1 MSSRSLSLLLVLS
14 TSTVLFAQSS
24 PLSTDQGHSNQVL
37 LERIDQLE
45 KRLSEMEERQ
55 RKQDAIMA
63 ALLRSSGS
71 PEKTAPMGM
80 PEAPRTP
87 PASASTAPTVEHD
100 HSAMPD
106 RAEVR
111 EATIHYPS
119 LQIRGFG
126 DVDFS
131 ATDQKGTSSGF
142 NLGQFVLHF
151 ASPLS
156 AKVSY
161 FGEVSFTAEPST
173 YDVSVERSIVRY
185 DYNDSFKM
193 SFGKYHTPI
202 GYWNDTFHHGAWLQ
216 TTISRPEMVKFG
228 GTFTPVH
235 FVGVLAEGS
244 IPSGGLGLA
253 YSAGIGNGR
262 SSLLSKASDSGDIN
276 DNRAWVATLFAKPSQ
291 LYGLQFGG
299 TAYHDKLTPLP
310 GQNFD
315 EWISSAHLVW
325 TKEKPE
331 FLSEFSNVY
340 HRDLQTL
347 RSYNSQAFYVQLAYR
362 LPWQQNKWK
371 PYYRFEYIHRP
382 NTEPVWDITGTAS
395 VLDLVGSTVG
405 VRYDITNYAA
415 FKGEYRNT
423 RSGVNEPRVNGAFFQ
438 TAFTF

>member
-1 MSSRSLSLLLVLS
+1 MFSRLLLVFAFLLAGCA
-14 TSTVLFAQSS
+14 LFAQSAPPS
-24 PLSTDQGHSNQVL
+24 PAQEPSNQAL
-37 LERIDQLE
+37 LDQIQQLQ
-45 KRLSEMEERQ
+45 KRLTDMEEHQ
-55 RKQDAIMA
+55 RKTDA
-63 ALLRSSGS
+63 ALAALQGAQGVAEKTTA
-71 PEKTAPMGM
+71 EKTAQLN
-80 PEAPRTP
+80 TP
-87 PASASTAPTVEHD
+87 ALPAGAEHPVEHSTGGHD
-100 HSAMPD
+100 H
-106 RAEVR
+106 AEIR

-126 DVDFS
+126 DVDFA
-131 ATDQKGTSSGF
+131 ATDQKGTTSGF
-142 NLGQFVLHF
+142 DLGQFVLHF

-185 DYNDSFKM
+185 DYNDYFKM

-228 GTFTPVH
+228 GTFTPIH
-235 FVGVLAEGS
+235 FVGILAEGN

-253 YSAGIGNGR
+253 YSAGLGNGR
-262 SSLLSKASDSGDIN
+262 SSLLSKAGDSGDIN
-276 DNRAWVATLFAKPSQ
+276 DNRAWVASVLARPSW

-299 TAYHDKLTPLP
+299 AVYRDKLTPMP

-315 EWISSAHLVW
+315 EWIESAHLVW
-325 TKEKPE
+325 TKEHPE
-331 FLSEFSNVY
+331 FLSEFSNVH

-347 RSYNSQAFYVQLAYR
+347 QTYNSQAFYVQLAYR
-362 LPWQQNKWK
+362 LPWQENKWK

-382 NTEPVWDITGTAS
+382 NIEPVWDITGTPS
-395 VLDLVGSTVG
+395 VTDLVGSTVG
-405 VRYDITNYAA
+405 LRYDITNYAA
-415 FKGEYRNT
+415 FKGEYRNY
-423 RSGVNEPRVNGAFFQ
+423 RPGVNEPRVNGAFFQ

>member
-1 MSSRSLSLLLVLS
+1 MSSRLLVVLAFLLAGCALLAQSAPPLPAHELS
-14 TSTVLFAQSS
+14 TQTL
-24 PLSTDQGHSNQVL
+24 LDQIQ
-37 LERIDQLE
+37 QLQ
-45 KRLSEMEERQ
+45 KRLTDMEEHQ
-55 RKQDAIMA
+55 RKTDAALA
-63 ALLRSSGS
+63 ALLSSRNME
-71 PEKTAPMGM
+71 EKTAQ
-80 PEAPRTP
+80 
-87 PASASTAPTVEHD
+87 ASTPAVPPTAEHPVDHASEHD
-100 HSAMPD
+100 H
-106 RAEVR
+106 AEVR
-111 EATIHYPS
+111 EATTHYPS

-126 DVDFS
+126 DVDFA
-131 ATDQKGTSSGF
+131 ATDQKGTTSGF

-173 YDVSVERSIVRY
+173 YDLSVERTIIRY
-185 DYNDSFKM
+185 DYNDFFKM

-235 FVGVLAEGS
+235 FVGILAEGNV
-244 IPSGGLGLA
+244 PSGGLGLA
-253 YSAGIGNGR
+253 YSIGLGNGR
-262 SSLLSKASDSGDIN
+262 SSILSRAGDSGDIN
-276 DNRAWVATLFAKPSQ
+276 DNRAWVANVFARPSR

-299 TAYHDKLTPLP
+299 SVYRDKLTPMP
-310 GQNFD
+310 GRNFD
-315 EWISSAHLVW
+315 EWIAGAHLVW
-325 TKEKPE
+325 AKEHPE

-347 RSYNSQAFYVQLAYR
+347 QTYNSQAFYVQLAYR
-362 LPWQQNKWK
+362 LPWQENKWK

-382 NTEPVWDITGTAS
+382 NSEPVWDITTTPS
-395 VLDLVGSTVG
+395 VEDVVGSTVG
-405 VRYDITNYAA
+405 LRYDITNYAA

-423 RSGVNEPRVNGAFFQ
+423 RPGVNEPRVNGAFFQ

>member
-1 MSSRSLSLLLVLS
+1 MCSRLLPVVVFLL
-14 TSTVLFAQSS
+14 TSCVLFAQSAAQS
-24 PLSTDQGHSNQVL
+24 PAQEQSTQVL
-37 LERIDQLE
+37 LDQIQQLQ
-45 KRLSEMEERQ
+45 KRLTDMEDHQ
-55 RKQDAIMA
+55 RRTDA
-63 ALLRSSGS
+63 ALASLLSSRGVS
-71 PEKTAPMGM
+71 EKTEPVSSST
-80 PEAPRTP
+80 TP
-87 PASASTAPTVEHD
+87 IVAKQSAAPTGDHD
-100 HSAMPD
+100 H
-106 RAEVR
+106 AEVR

-131 ATDQKGTSSGF
+131 ATDQKGTTSGF

-161 FGEVSFTAEPST
+161 FGEVSFTAEPTT
-173 YDVSVERSIVRY
+173 YELSVERTIVRY
-185 DYNDSFKM
+185 DYNDFFKM

-235 FVGVLAEGS
+235 FVGVLAEGN

-253 YSAGIGNGR
+253 YNAGLGNGR
-262 SSLLSKASDSGDIN
+262 SSVLSKAGDSGDIN
-276 DNRAWVATLFAKPSQ
+276 NNRAWVASVFARPSR
-291 LYGLQFGG
+291 LYGLQFG
-299 TAYHDKLTPLP
+299 TSVYRDKLTPTP
-310 GQNFD
+310 GMNFD
-315 EWISSAHLVW
+315 EWIESAHLVW
-325 TKEKPE
+325 TKEHPE
-331 FLSEFSNVY
+331 FLSEFSNVH

-347 RSYNSQAFYVQLAYR
+347 RTYNSQAFYVQLAYR
-362 LPWQQNKWK
+362 LPWQENKWK

-382 NTEPVWDITGTAS
+382 NSEPVWDITTPPS
-395 VLDLVGSTVG
+395 VEDLVSSTVG

-415 FKGEYRNT
+415 FKGEYRNILT
-423 RSGVNEPRVNGAFFQ
+423 GVNEPRVNGAFFQ

>member
-1 MSSRSLSLLLVLS
+1 MFSRLLPVFVFLFAACA
-14 TSTVLFAQSS
+14 LFAQSA
-24 PLSTDQGHSNQVL
+24 PLSPAQEPSNQAL
-37 LERIDQLE
+37 LDQIQQLQ
-45 KRLSEMEERQ
+45 KRLTDLEEHQRQ
-55 RKQDAIMA
+55 TDA
-63 ALLRSSGS
+63 ALAALRGAQGVAETATA
-71 PEKTAPMGM
+71 EKPAQVSAPAVPPGAGQPVETAVAG
-80 PEAPRTP
+80 
-87 PASASTAPTVEHD
+87 HD
-100 HSAMPD
+100 H
-106 RAEVR
+106 AEIR

-126 DVDFS
+126 DVGFA
-131 ATDQKGTSSGF
+131 ATDQKGTTSGF

-185 DYNDSFKM
+185 DYNDYFKM

-228 GTFTPVH
+228 GTFTPIH
-235 FVGVLAEGS
+235 FVGVLAEGKV
-244 IPSGGLGLA
+244 PSGGLGLA
-253 YSAGIGNGR
+253 YSAGLGNGR
-262 SSLLSKASDSGDIN
+262 SSFLSKAGDSGDIN
-276 DNRAWVATLFAKPSQ
+276 NNRAWVASLLARPSR
-291 LYGLQFGG
+291 LYGLQFG
-299 TAYHDKLTPLP
+299 ASVYRDKLTPIP

-315 EWISSAHLVW
+315 EWIESAHVVW
-325 TKEKPE
+325 TKEHPE
-331 FLSEFSNVY
+331 FLSEFSNVH

-347 RSYNSQAFYVQLAYR
+347 QTYNSQAFYVQLAYR
-362 LPWQQNKWK
+362 LPWQENKWK

-382 NTEPVWDITGTAS
+382 NFEPVWDITGTPS
-395 VLDLVGSTVG
+395 VKDLVGSTVG
-405 VRYDITNYAA
+405 IRYDITNYAA

-423 RSGVNEPRVNGAFFQ
+423 RPGVNEPRVNGAFFQ